1 MAAGGSTKIVVIA
14 LTANFL
20 IACAK
25 FMAYLW
31 TSSSAMLS
39 EAIHSLVDTS
49 NQALLLY
56 GDKRSRRPAD
66 ERHPFGYARELY
78 FWSFVVAILL
88 FALGAG
94 FSIYEGFEKLLHPHP
109 ITDPYVNYI
118 VLGVALCIEGYA
130 TSVAIREFNS
140 RRGATGIVR
149 HLRDSKD
156 PALITILLEDL
167 AAISG
172 LVVAFLGVLVAHVFA
187 VHQADGVAS
196 IAIGL
201 VLAFVAVFL
210 SIEVKGLL
218 IGEAARPDVQDGIR
232 LLIDAEKAS
241 NGHILA
247 INEIRTMQLGAKDVL
262 VAASVDFDD
271 TSTAADVKDTT
282 QRLEKAIKA
291 AYPDVR
297 KFYIEVQDA
306 QDHADMLESS

>member
-1 MAAGGSTKIVVIA
+1 MAAGSSTKIVVIA

-25 FMAYLW
+25 FSAYLW

-56 GDKRSRRPAD
+56 GDHRSRRPAD
-66 ERHPFGYARELY
+66 DRHPFGYARELY

-94 FSIYEGFEKLLHPHP
+94 LSIYEGIEKLLNPHP

-118 VLGVALCIEGYA
+118 VLSVALCIEGYA

-149 HLRDSKD
+149 ALRDSKD
-156 PALITILLEDL
+156 PALITILLEDV

-172 LVVAFLGVLVAHVFA
+172 LLVAFFGILMAHLFA
-187 VHQADGVAS
+187 IDQADGIAS

-201 VLAFVAVFL
+201 VLAFVAIFL
-210 SIEVKGLL
+210 SMEVKGLL
-218 IGEAARPDVQDGIR
+218 IGEAARPHVQAGIR
-232 LLIDAEKAS
+232 QLIDDEQAS
-241 NGHILA
+241 NGHILD

-262 VAASVDFDD
+262 VAVSVDFDD
-271 TSTAADVKDTT
+271 RSTAADVKETT
-282 QRLEKAIKA
+282 QRLETAIKT
-291 AYPDVR
+291 AYPEV
-297 KFYIEVQDA
+297 KQFYIEVQA
-306 QDHADMLESS
+306 ADHHTEMLEGS

>member
-118 VLGVALCIEGYA
+118 VLGVALCIEGYT

-271 TSTAADVKDTT
+271 TSTAADVKNTT